1 MIFNPGMMVRL
12 MAGGRGLITR
22 YLLDWRSGDSEAL
35 TRLTSAVYAELRG
48 LAGAILRSRAGDPI
62 QPTELVHELYLELP
76 GLKEVDFESRAH
88 FMNLSARIMRNILID
103 HARKR
108 MTARRGGQQP
118 VTLRFDPHV
127 IDPALEVDVLLI
139 NEALDRF
146 AQKYPRQAKVVELRF
161 FGGLTAEETSD
172 AMNGTGGS
180 TSLRSVERD
189 WNFAKAWLHNAVTA
203 R

>member
-1 MIFNPGMMVRL
+1 MPEGT
-12 MAGGRGLITR
+12 GLITR
-22 YLLDWRSGDSEAL
+22 YLQDWRSGDSEAL
-35 TRLTSAVYAELRG
+35 NRLADAVYAELRA
-48 LAGAILRSRAGDPI
+48 LARAILRSRPGDSI

-76 GLKEVDFESRAH
+76 GLQDVDLEGRAH
-88 FMNLSARIMRNILID
+88 FLNLAARMMRNILVD

-108 MTARRGGQQP
+108 MAKRRGVRP
-118 VTLRFDPHV
+118 VTLRFDSRV
-127 IDPALEVDVLLI
+127 IDKAMDVDVLLI

-161 FGGLTAEETSD
+161 FGGLTAEET
-172 AMNGTGGS
+172 AETMNATGGS

-189 WNFAKAWLHNAVTA
+189 WTFARAWLLNVVTP